1 MKNLQTMKHNVQ
13 KGFTLIELMI
23 VVAIIG
29 ILAALAI
36 PAYTD
41 YTIKAKVSEAASLS
55 GAVKTATEV
64 YFSENGTLPD
74 GSSVASSDL
83 GVSDSYASKYVSA
96 VSRNATAEIAVLL
109 KTIPELGAASGDTV
123 VYVPDSSNPGNI
135 VWTVSGTIDAKYK
148 PKT

>member
-1 MKNLQTMKHNVQ
+1 MKNLQTMKHSVQ